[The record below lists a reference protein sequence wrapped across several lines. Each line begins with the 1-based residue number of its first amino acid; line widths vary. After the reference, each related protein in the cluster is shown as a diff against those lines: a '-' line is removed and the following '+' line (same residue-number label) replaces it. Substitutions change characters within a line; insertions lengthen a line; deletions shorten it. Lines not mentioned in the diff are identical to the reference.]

1 MARQQQ
7 WIGNSYRVNR
17 MLPIL
22 SLCLVGAL
30 TAASVSSAAQSPATQ
45 PTPNATTQPPAPL
58 SLAMLD
64 RLQKSLKTVQTVE
77 SDFVQEKKLAILDHP
92 LVIKGHF
99 GLAKPDRLIWIVH
112 EPVRYAVRIEGEEVR
127 QWDED
132 TNHVD
137 VIHLAG
143 DPTFKAVSEQIQAWF
158 LGNYDTLAKSYDV
171 NVLNEN
177 PLSLE
182 FIPKSDTMVA
192 KVISRVKVT
201 FSGDQRYIETMVID
215 EAGGDS
221 NTIHFVGATVNQP
234 IKDDV
239 WRIPPNDK

>member
-1 MARQQQ
+1 
-7 WIGNSYRVNR
+7 

-22 SLCLVGAL
+22 SVCLLGAINI
-30 TAASVSSAAQSPATQ
+30 ASIPSAAQSPATQ
-45 PTPNATTQPPAPL
+45 PAPNATTQPPTPL
-58 SLAMLD
+58 SLATLD
-64 RLQKSLKTVQTVE
+64 RLQQSLKTVQTVE
-77 SDFVQEKKLAILDHP
+77 SDFVQEKKLAILDH
-92 LVIKGHF
+92 LLMIKGHF
-99 GLAKPDRLIWIVH
+99 ALAKPDRLIWIVH

-171 NVLNEN
+171 NVLSEN

-201 FSGDQRYIETMVID
+201 FSGDQRYIQTMVID

-221 NTIHFVGATVNQP
+221 NTIHFVGAVVNQP
-234 IKDDV
+234 IKDDT

>member
-1 MARQQQ
+1 
-7 WIGNSYRVNR
+7 VNR
-17 MLPIL
+17 ISSIL
-22 SLCLVGAL
+22 SVSLLAAL
-30 TAASVSSAAQSPATQ
+30 SAPSAAQISATQ
-45 PTPNATTQPPAPL
+45 PAGDSKTEAPTRI

-64 RLQKSLKTVQTVE
+64 HLQQSLKGVQTVE
-77 SDFVQEKKLAILDHP
+77 SDFVQEKKLAILDKP
-92 LVIKGHF
+92 LTIRGHF
-99 GLAKPDRLIWIVH
+99 ALQKPDRLIWNVH

-137 VIHLAG
+137 VIHLGG

-171 NVLNEN
+171 NVVSEK
-177 PLSLE
+177 PLSLV
-182 FIPKSDTMVA
+182 FTPRSDSMVA
-192 KVISRVKVT
+192 KVINHVKVT
-201 FSGDQRYIETMVID
+201 FSDDERYIQTMVID

-221 NTIHFVGATVNQP
+221 TSIHFVAAQVNQA

-239 WRIPPNDK
+239 WRIPPTEK